1 MDTFSAID
9 TVSAANPRRSMH
21 RPRAWLAVCSVAVAL
36 AVAGCATTKPAT
48 PQPPPQPDTTP
59 VTEQQATP
67 QQRAEIHRELAAG
80 YYQRGQM
87 DIALQELATA
97 QKFDPSNAK
106 IYDIYGLIY
115 AMLGE
120 EQKAR
125 DNFQHALSLAPS
137 NSEIRENW
145 GAFLCGTGHAR
156 ESIPEFERVLAD
168 PLFKKPEIA
177 LINAGK
183 CTAVLGDAA
192 KAEDYLRRAMTV
204 SPGNTV
210 AAYNLALLA
219 YRSGRYGEALAWMR
233 PAMRDASPPPEVLH
247 LGMCIARKHGDG
259 DAAQSYAS
267 QLQNRYPHSAEAAN
281 TGPGACP

>member
-87 DIALQELATA
+87 DVALQELATA

-106 IYDIYGLIY
+106 IYDIYGL
-115 AMLGE
+115 
-120 EQKAR
+120 
-125 DNFQHALSLAPS
+125 
-137 NSEIRENW
+137 
-145 GAFLCGTGHAR
+145 
-156 ESIPEFERVLAD
+156 V
-168 PLFKKPEIA
+168 
-177 LINAGK
+177 
-183 CTAVLGDAA
+183 
-192 KAEDYLRRAMTV
+192 
-204 SPGNTV
+204 
-210 AAYNLALLA
+210 
-219 YRSGRYGEALAWMR
+219 
-233 PAMRDASPPPEVLH
+233 
-247 LGMCIARKHGDG
+247 
-259 DAAQSYAS
+259 
-267 QLQNRYPHSAEAAN
+267 
-281 TGPGACP
+281 

>member
-1 MDTFSAID
+1 MNLPPAA
-9 TVSAANPRRSMH
+9 VSGCASQH
-21 RPRAWLAVCSVAVAL
+21 VRAWLAAGAMAATLAL
-36 AVAGCATTKPAT
+36 AGCATTKPAT
-48 PQPPPQPDTTP
+48 PQQPPPPDNTP
-59 VTEQQATP
+59 VKEQQATP
-67 QQRAEIHRELAAG
+67 KQRAEIHRELAAG

-87 DIALQELATA
+87 DVALQELATA
-97 QKFDPSNAK
+97 RSFDPSNAK
-106 IYDIYGLIY
+106 IYDVYGLVY

-120 EQKAR
+120 EAKAR
-125 DNFQHALSLAPS
+125 ENFQHGLALAP
-137 NSEIRENW
+137 NDSEIRENW

-183 CTAVLGDAA
+183 CSAALGDTA

-219 YRSGRYGEALAWMR
+219 YRGGRYGEALAWMR
-233 PAMRDASPPPEVLH
+233 PAMREASPPPEVFH
-247 LGMCIARKHGDG
+247 LGMCIARKHGDS

-267 QLQNRYPHSAEAAN
+267 QLQNRYPHSPEAAN

>member
-1 MDTFSAID
+1 MATGAPLAGRSA
-9 TVSAANPRRSMH
+9 SRL
-21 RPRAWLAVCSVAVAL
+21 RAWLAAGSAVVAL
-36 AVAGCATTKPAT
+36 AVAGCATNKPAT
-48 PQPPPQPDTTP
+48 PPPAPQPDNTP
-59 VTEQQATP
+59 VKEQQATP

-106 IYDIYGLIY
+106 IYDIYGLVY

-125 DNFQHALSLAPS
+125 DNFQHALSIAPNDS
-137 NSEIRENW
+137 QIRENW

-156 ESIPEFERVLAD
+156 ESIPEFERVLTD

-183 CTAVLGDAA
+183 CTAALGDTA
-192 KAEDYLRRAMTV
+192 KAEEYLRRAMTV
-204 SPGNTV
+204 SPGNAV

-219 YRSGRYGEALAWMR
+219 YRGARYGEALAWMR
-233 PAMRDASPPPEVLH
+233 PAMSEASPPPEVLH
-247 LGMCIARKHGDG
+247 LGMCIARKHGDN
-259 DAAQSYAS
+259 DAAQSYTS
-267 QLQNRYPHSAEAAN
+267 QLHNRYPHSTEAAN